1 MTANP
6 LARRVAVSDA
16 GEKQVLVGRIV
27 GLSGVG
33 GMVKLESWTDP
44 RTQIFSYQPW
54 QLKSAAGIKEIS
66 AARGREQGK
75 GMVAELPGISD
86 REAAA
91 ALVGSEIW
99 VARSVLPK
107 AAPGQHYWFDLEG
120 LEVVNIEGVEL
131 GRVSHLIAT
140 GSNDVLVARH
150 GDRERLIPFIDDDF
164 VKSVDLEAQ
173 RITVDWDPEF

>member
-1 MTANP
+1 M
-6 LARRVAVSDA
+6 SD
-16 GEKQVLVGRIV
+16 GSEKQVLVGRIV

-33 GMVKLESWTDP
+33 GMVKLESWTEP

-54 QLKSAAGIKEIS
+54 QLKSASGITEIS

-75 GMVAELPGISD
+75 GMVAELPGIAD
-86 REAAA
+86 RDSAA

-107 AAPGQHYWFDLEG
+107 AKPGQYYWFDLEG
-120 LEVVNIEGVEL
+120 LEVINIEGVAL
-131 GRVSHLIAT
+131 GRVSHLIST
-140 GSNDVLVARH
+140 GANDVLFARQ

-173 RITVDWDPEF
+173 RIIVDWDPEF